1 MIRLLFDWE
10 YGVPDRIVCCMDA
23 VSAKGVGDRN
33 GRSVVGVVNGE
44 VKATFLYTSIVM
56 VVVIIAAASI
66 VAFEA
71 LLEDEHEGKRESVS
85 RS

>member
-56 VVVIIAAASI
+56 VW
-66 VAFEA
+66 
-71 LLEDEHEGKRESVS
+71 
-85 RS
+85 